1 MKIKYIRIENFGM
14 VRFLEIFFQTTISI
28 LQGPY
33 EEEMFYVL
41 NFFLWNE
48 SVLETLPLPYSDEK
62 TRLTAIAEVEEQRIV
77 LKAMRVDQEMI
88 LLAHPDMDP

>member
-1 MKIKYIRIENFGM
+1 
-14 VRFLEIFFQTTISI
+14 
-28 LQGPY
+28 
-33 EEEMFYVL
+33 MFYVL

-77 LKAMRVDQEMI
+77 LKAMQHVKM
-88 LLAHPDMDP
+88 LLRSAIYSF